1 MTKDDIKKLV
11 AQYKNDRSPIHR
23 YASFDYCFNYFRN
36 FKEEGRLSELKS
48 KNNLEM
54 SCLQIGF
61 FLASWGMFRGKAQLG
76 QKASVKH
83 FAELVEEISSWHGDH
98 KLAGI
103 WDIDANDYEREGVRD
118 CLINCYK
125 EVRKK
130 VAHNSGQAHR
140 TLVTKVM
147 LGVFGC
153 VPAFDD
159 LFTSTFRNL
168 YREDGCAFRSF
179 NHDALLKLADFYKN
193 HSDTIAELAK
203 ETKTLDFETGK
214 STRRNYKQA
223 KIIDMIGFQEG
234 KNKGAKRA
242 KKANL

>member
-1 MTKDDIKKLV
+1 
-11 AQYKNDRSPIHR
+11 
-23 YASFDYCFNYFRN
+23 
-36 FKEEGRLSELKS
+36 
-48 KNNLEM
+48 
-54 SCLQIGF
+54 
-61 FLASWGMFRGKAQLG
+61 
-76 QKASVKH
+76 
-83 FAELVEEISSWHGDH
+83 
-98 KLAGI
+98 
-103 WDIDANDYEREGVRD
+103 
-118 CLINCYK
+118 
-125 EVRKK
+125 
-130 VAHNSGQAHR
+130 
-140 TLVTKVM
+140 M

-242 KKANL
+242 KKANS